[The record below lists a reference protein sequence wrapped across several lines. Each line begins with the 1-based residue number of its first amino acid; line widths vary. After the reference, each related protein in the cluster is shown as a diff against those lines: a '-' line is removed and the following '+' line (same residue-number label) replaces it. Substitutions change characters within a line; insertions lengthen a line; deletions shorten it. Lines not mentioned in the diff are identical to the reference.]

1 MREDGSRV
9 GIRFSVIAKMS
20 LLFQIQKSTVI
31 LSAAKDLQFSPSR
44 VIRGFRCWAH
54 HGTAMREQKCYYVYI
69 VASRSRT
76 LYIGITSKLEQRAV
90 QHKTHSL
97 PGFSS
102 KYRCERLVFIERYAD
117 PQTAITREKQLKG
130 WLRARK
136 IALIEENNPA
146 WTDLSEGWGK
156 PLT

>member
-9 GIRFSVIAKMS
+9 GIRIFVIAKMS

-90 QHKTHSL
+90 QHKTHAL

-130 WLRARK
+130 WLRVRK

>member
-1 MREDGSRV
+1 
-9 GIRFSVIAKMS
+9 
-20 LLFQIQKSTVI
+20 
-31 LSAAKDLQFSPSR
+31 
-44 VIRGFRCWAH
+44 
-54 HGTAMREQKCYYVYI
+54 MREQKFYYVYI
-69 VASRSRT
+69 VASRSGT

>member
-9 GIRFSVIAKMS
+9 GIRIFGNCKNVAP
-20 LLFQIQKSTVI
+20 FQIQKSTVI